1 MFGSPPS
8 FPSSIFVSFSLSYRL
23 VCSGALQA
31 RPFSFIFVSFLSFPL
46 RPHSALIFGRL
57 RIIPKM
63 HLTLSL
69 LVAAGIAFGGM
80 GLALSSDLIRLADVW

>member
-1 MFGSPPS
+1 
-8 FPSSIFVSFSLSYRL
+8 
-23 VCSGALQA
+23 
-31 RPFSFIFVSFLSFPL
+31 
-46 RPHSALIFGRL
+46 
-57 RIIPKM
+57 M